1 MSVITRFAP
10 SPSGSLHLGGART
23 ALFNYIYA
31 KSQKGI
37 FKIRIE
43 DTDENRKSNEAVK
56 SIIDGLHWLGIK
68 EDTDLIFQKNNIT
81 RHISVANHLLNKELA
96 YKCFLNEEEVEQ
108 IKIEKK
114 KIRSI
119 WREKKEIQHPQN
131 RSFVV
136 RMKIP
141 EDKNIVINDLIQGK
155 IVVKSN
161 EIDDYIIL
169 RSNGNPTFLLSSAV
183 DDFDMNIS
191 HIIRGDDH
199 LTNTFRQYFI
209 FRELY
214 KKLPEFAHI
223 PLIHNEN
230 GKKLSKRDNVKSI
243 LDLKGEGFINKA
255 ILNYLLRLGWSYK
268 NHEIISLDQAIEL
281 FKINNIGKS
290 PARIDNKKISFLN
303 SHYLKNLNKDEIL
316 DVLFSK
322 IEYEKYK
329 LKQNNKEVIN
339 ELIEIFIKRSK
350 TINQLFDSIKFIF
363 RENYKI
369 TNSEEKDILNN
380 SKEYKLEIIKM
391 LKSIDTW
398 ELKIIEESLKT
409 FVDNK
414 NINFKYIGQP
424 LRIILTQSLN
434 SPSIAKI
441 IKVLGKK
448 EVIKKLD
455 ELW

>member
-1 MSVITRFAP
+1 
-10 SPSGSLHLGGART
+10 
-23 ALFNYIYA
+23 
-31 KSQKGI
+31 
-37 FKIRIE
+37 
-43 DTDENRKSNEAVK
+43 
-56 SIIDGLHWLGIK
+56 
-68 EDTDLIFQKNNIT
+68 
-81 RHISVANHLLNKELA
+81 
-96 YKCFLNEEEVEQ
+96 
-108 IKIEKK
+108 
-114 KIRSI
+114 
-119 WREKKEIQHPQN
+119 
-131 RSFVV
+131 
-136 RMKIP
+136 
-141 EDKNIVINDLIQGK
+141 
-155 IVVKSN
+155 
-161 EIDDYIIL
+161 
-169 RSNGNPTFLLSSAV
+169 
-183 DDFDMNIS
+183 
-191 HIIRGDDH
+191 
-199 LTNTFRQYFI
+199 
-209 FRELY
+209 
-214 KKLPEFAHI
+214 
-223 PLIHNEN
+223 
-230 GKKLSKRDNVKSI
+230 
-243 LDLKGEGFINKA
+243 EGFINKA

-290 PARIDNKKISFLN
+290 PARIDNKKITFLN

-322 IEYEKYK
+322 IKFEKYK

-398 ELKIIEESLKT
+398 ELKIIEDSLKT